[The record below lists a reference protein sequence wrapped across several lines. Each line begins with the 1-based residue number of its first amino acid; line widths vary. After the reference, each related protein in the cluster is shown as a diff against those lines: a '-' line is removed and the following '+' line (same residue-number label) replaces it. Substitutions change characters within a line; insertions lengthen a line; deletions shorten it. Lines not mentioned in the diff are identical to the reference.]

1 MLCTARLLSAERAQ
15 WGGGSAPGRTAGGL
29 SAALDLAWFYW
40 PVTFAIAMGVA
51 VGRLV
56 RLGRGLSSGSSARA
70 PLGAIAVASVG
81 LPVVPLWLG
90 ISTQCDDGTQFHDF
104 NLAHIVVG
112 FAGIIAWLFIL
123 SKLYVAAGQEN
134 DEVER
139 ATLTMFFGLVV
150 GMALELFASTITIE
164 GYCSG
169 ARSGLVG
176 QLAVAVAL
184 GLIAAGAWS
193 RGPTRDRVS

>member
-1 MLCTARLLSAERAQ
+1 MGWWLSAKAVM
-15 WGGGSAPGRTAGGL
+15 TAGGL
-29 SAALDLAWFYW
+29 SVALDLAWFYW
-40 PVTFAIAMGVA
+40 PVTFAIAMGIA

-56 RLGRGLSSGSSARA
+56 RLGRGVSAGPSARV
-70 PLGAIAVASVG
+70 PLGAIAIASVG

-90 ISTQCDDGTQFHDF
+90 ISTHCDDGTQFHDF
-104 NLAHIVVG
+104 NLALIVAG

-123 SKLYVAAGQEN
+123 SKLYVAAGQE
-134 DEVER
+134 DDRVER
-139 ATLTMFFGLVV
+139 ATLTMFFGVVV
-150 GMALELFASTITIE
+150 GMALEFFASTITIE

-193 RGPTRDRVS
+193 RGPARDRVS

>member
-1 MLCTARLLSAERAQ
+1 M
-15 WGGGSAPGRTAGGL
+15 TAGG
-29 SAALDLAWFYW
+29 SSVALDLAWFYW
-40 PVTFAIAMGVA
+40 PVTFALAMGVA

-56 RLGRGLSSGSSARA
+56 RLGRGVSAGSSARA
-70 PLGAIAVASVG
+70 PLGAVAIASAG

-90 ISTQCDDGTQFHDF
+90 ISTQCDDRTQFHDF
-104 NLAHIVVG
+104 NLALVVAG

-123 SKLYVAAGQEN
+123 SRLYVAAGQEE
-134 DEVER
+134 DRVER

-150 GMALELFASTITIE
+150 GMTVEFFASTITIE

-176 QLAVAVAL
+176 QLAVAVML
-184 GLIAAGAWS
+184 GLITAAAWS
-193 RGPTRDRVS
+193 RGPARDRVS